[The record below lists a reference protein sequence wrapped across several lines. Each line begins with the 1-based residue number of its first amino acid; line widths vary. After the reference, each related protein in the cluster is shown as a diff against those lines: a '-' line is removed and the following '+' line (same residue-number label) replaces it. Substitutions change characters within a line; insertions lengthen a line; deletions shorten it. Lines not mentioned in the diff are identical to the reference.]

1 MHGSTGKPKSPFWA
15 LEGGRNV
22 LPPHFALGQ
31 NRVGA
36 SLAAQDPIKCAQDAQ
51 RAPSGAPSPRWDR
64 ARRAGPFHVTWFTFG
79 GGQIA
84 RGVTRPRR
92 AIGATECGPRSLPGC
107 ASHPRQMQRAQTKE
121 VVNVSLGDCTKVTF
135 RADPP
140 ASSLGRGRCGV
151 RVVAGHPCSVRGPH
165 CRTRNVQGRFSCT
178 VAPRMKRPL
187 YM

>member
-1 MHGSTGKPKSPFWA
+1 MHVSTRKPKSTFWA
-15 LEGGRNV
+15 LEKRSPNV
-22 LPPHFALGQ
+22 LSPHLDFCEI
-31 NRVGA
+31 RVRA

-64 ARRAGPFHVTWFTFG
+64 ARDAEQFHVTWFTFG

-121 VVNVSLGDCTKVTF
+121 VVNVSLGCCSTAACGMAVLRHAAF
-135 RADPP
+135 LEAALVGFP
-140 ASSLGRGRCGV
+140 GRGSLLGV
-151 RVVAGHPCSVRGPH
+151 E
-165 CRTRNVQGRFSCT
+165 
-178 VAPRMKRPL
+178 
-187 YM
+187 

>member
-1 MHGSTGKPKSPFWA
+1 MHGDRRSILGRGGGRVVHGSTRKPKSPFWA
-15 LEGGRNV
+15 LEKGGRNV

-79 GGQIA
+79 GCQIA

-121 VVNVSLGDCTKVTF
+121 VVNVSLVVWSPPNLHEQ
-135 RADPP
+135 RAQ
-140 ASSLGRGRCGV
+140 
-151 RVVAGHPCSVRGPH
+151 PCS
-165 CRTRNVQGRFSCT
+165 
-178 VAPRMKRPL
+178 
-187 YM
+187 